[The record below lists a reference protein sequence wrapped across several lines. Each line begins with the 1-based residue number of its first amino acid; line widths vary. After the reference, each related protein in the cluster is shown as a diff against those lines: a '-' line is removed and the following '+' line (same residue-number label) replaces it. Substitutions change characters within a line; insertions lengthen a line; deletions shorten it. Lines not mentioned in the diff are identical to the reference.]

1 MDWVTLAILS
11 AATMGAVSITE
22 KVIVA
27 TQVRE
32 VRTFYLVLAFLL
44 LPIITALLFS
54 QPNLI
59 EISRGSAL
67 LAITGGVVHGSG
79 LMLVWRVLRTGEV
92 SRVIPVTTTFPIF
105 VAILAALFFDEN
117 IGIVKW
123 LAIVIMVAGAI
134 LLSAQ
139 QAPGGRVFISR
150 SFALLILASMSFA
163 VSQTLSKQVLE
174 ETHRVVALSFSLG
187 GVSIA
192 LFTVSARRPFLRE
205 GLAIVRKPIALSWF
219 LANAIGA
226 VTGNFLM
233 FSAFQAGSVS
243 LASTLV
249 STRPLF
255 IFIYAVILS
264 RFVPKIIKEPLSF
277 GILCTKLLAIAMIV
291 GGGSQIITR

>member
-1 MDWVTLAILS
+1 
-11 AATMGAVSITE
+11 MGAVSITE

-44 LPIITALLFS
+44 LPILTALLLS

-67 LAITGGVVHGSG
+67 LAVTGGLVHGSG
-79 LMLVWRVLRTGEV
+79 LMVVWRVLRTGEV

-105 VAILAALFFDEN
+105 VTILAALFFHEN

-123 LAIVIMVAGAI
+123 LAIVVMVAGAVLI
-134 LLSAQ
+134 SAQ

-163 VSQTLSKQVLE
+163 VSQTLSNQVLE
-174 ETHRVVALSFSLG
+174 ETPRLVALGFFLA

-192 LFTVSARRPFLRE
+192 LFTVSARRPFLQE
-205 GLAIVRKPIALSWF
+205 SLAIVKKPVALSWF
-219 LANAIGA
+219 LANACGA

-233 FSAFQAGSVS
+233 FGAFQAGSVS

-255 IFIYAVILS
+255 IFIYTVILS
-264 RFVPKIIKEPLSF
+264 RFMPKIIKEPLSP
-277 GILCTKLLAIAMIV
+277 GILCTKILAIAMIV